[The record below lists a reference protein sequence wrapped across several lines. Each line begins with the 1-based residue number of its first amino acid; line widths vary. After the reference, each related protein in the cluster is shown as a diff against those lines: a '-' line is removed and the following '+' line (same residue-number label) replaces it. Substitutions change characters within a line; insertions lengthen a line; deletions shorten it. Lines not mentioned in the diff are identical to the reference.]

1 MLLKMQHSVRLICRS
16 PSQVYLLILPGI
28 NLLKREVLTLKTR
41 QCPIFL
47 DYPQTSPSSTE

>member
-1 MLLKMQHSVRLICRS
+1 MQHSVHLICRS
-16 PSQVYLLILPGI
+16 PSQGYLLILPGI
-28 NLLKREVLTLKTR
+28 NLLRREVLTLKTR